1 MTSHLTL
8 KEVIYII
15 LVMITI
21 MATFMLG
28 VNLKSLLSIN
38 GAVLGYFYVILI
50 PIWVHLKCIYF
61 NRSSGFIEND
71 EEWNS
76 KIVLN
81 ECECHQNY
89 SAKWKL
95 YL

>member
-15 LVMITI
+15 LVMVII
-21 MATFMLG
+21 MVSFMLG

-50 PIWVHLKCIYF
+50 PI
-61 NRSSGFIEND
+61 
-71 EEWNS
+71 
-76 KIVLN
+76 
-81 ECECHQNY
+81 
-89 SAKWKL
+89 
-95 YL
+95 